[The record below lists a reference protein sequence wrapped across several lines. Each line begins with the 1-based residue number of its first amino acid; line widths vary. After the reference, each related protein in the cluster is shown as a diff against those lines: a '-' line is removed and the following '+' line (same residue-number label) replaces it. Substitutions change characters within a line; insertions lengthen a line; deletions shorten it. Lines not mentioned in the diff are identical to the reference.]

1 MDGAVVRR
9 LDQSPDY
16 PMQLM
21 LGVFDFP
28 ARATGPK
35 TDIALPEL
43 VASHVRGQ
51 ATTLSAAR

>member
-9 LDQSPDY
+9 LDQAPDY

-28 ARATGPK
+28 GRATGPN
-35 TDIALPEL
+35 TDLAVPEL
-43 VASHVRGQ
+43 VVSHVRGQ
-51 ATTLSAAR
+51 ANA